1 MTHSSNKN
9 KSINNKNDSDKK
21 SIKKKKRKLPPVNGT
36 ATPSEVFHRNL
47 VDAVSNVEDSD
58 EYEQY
63 VYPYSHHE
71 QMMPSTVTQ
80 DVKYKKQ
87 QQRHRFPI
95 LSNFKRPT
103 TPSTSTLSLKHQE
116 SKGFI
121 NDLLHHQQQRSASLY
136 LPNHHQHH
144 YGSKKSKS
152 FHQQSQ
158 QQKKQHDY
166 QQDEGSEDMDV
177 YHHRNNAWVKRSRPK
192 LRSHIMEHPGNS
204 HSNYHHHDLYTAQPW
219 RHEGGGGSSSDDGY
233 DDHHSSRYSEHV
245 YLIRQ
250 HPKYT
255 QYSIDVD
262 DDDDGN
268 NGYSSVNISCCRLL
282 RYIVLCMFL
291 LLFSMFLFIGYRA
304 VPLKNISSTMG
315 NVLASDKE
323 LIFDLMLKA
332 NNWNWWTIRIQQADL
347 SVFAFSQ
354 LVPLQQQLNN
364 NNNDMITT
372 MTKEVNKTKKDDKNH
387 TTIMTPA
394 ELLGNCQYFD
404 QPLSFMSSGFF
415 NGENEKKQLV
425 NASTQIRIKSPG
437 LDASG
442 NQRWSRMIRYP
453 YGLVN
458 RGVIKYHPFPFF
470 PFSSLQSISLC
481 IVFHVDPISKTITSN
496 QVINETSED
505 HGYCSHYSV
514 VKK

>member
-1 MTHSSNKN
+1 
-9 KSINNKNDSDKK
+9 
-21 SIKKKKRKLPPVNGT
+21 
-36 ATPSEVFHRNL
+36 
-47 VDAVSNVEDSD
+47 
-58 EYEQY
+58 
-63 VYPYSHHE
+63 
-71 QMMPSTVTQ
+71 MMPSTVTQ

-87 QQRHRFPI
+87 QQQRHRFPI
-95 LSNFKRPT
+95 LSNFKRSTAPPT
-103 TPSTSTLSLKHQE
+103 SSLSLKHQE

-121 NDLLHHQQQRSASLY
+121 NDLLHQQQRSISLY

-144 YGSKKSKS
+144 HDKKKSKS

-158 QQKKQHDY
+158 QQKKQYHY
-166 QQDEGSEDMDV
+166 QQDDGGEDMDM
-177 YHHRNNAWVKRSRPK
+177 YHHHNNDWSKRSRPK
-192 LRSHIMEHPGNS
+192 LRSHVMDHPRNS
-204 HSNYHHHDLYTAQPW
+204 HSSYHHHDLYTAQPW

-233 DDHHSSRYSEHV
+233 DDHRSSSRYSEHV
-245 YLIRQ
+245 YFIRR

-255 QYSIDVD
+255 QYSIDD
-262 DDDDGN
+262 DDDDD
-268 NGYSSVNISCCRLL
+268 NGHSPVNMSCCRLL
-282 RYIVLCMFL
+282 RYIILCMIL

-304 VPLKNISSTMG
+304 VPLKNVSSTMG

-347 SVFAFSQ
+347 SIFAFSQ
-354 LVPLQQQLNN
+354 LVPLQQQQLNN
-364 NNNDMITT
+364 NNNNNNNNDNMVITT
-372 MTKEVNKTKKDDKNH
+372 TKEGNKREKDDNNN

-404 QPLSFMSSGFF
+404 QPLSFISSGFF
-415 NGENEKKQLV
+415 SEENEKKQLV

-458 RGVIKYHPFPFF
+458 RGVIKYYPFPFF
-470 PFSSLQSISLC
+470 SFSSLQSISLC
-481 IVFHVDPISKTITSN
+481 IVFHVDPKSKTITSN
-496 QVINETSED
+496 QVINETDDD
-505 HGYCSHYSV
+505 HGYCSHYSIA
-514 VKK
+514 KN